1 MSSSLPSAIQSEH
14 GYTLVEVA
22 IAIGLSFLIVG
33 LVYSTYLMGNRFIT
47 TWHDGLRLDNEL
59 HQTSVQFTRDV
70 HRARSVARP
79 DAHTLQLV
87 AGRQDTTV
95 YRWQPE
101 EGLRRNGR
109 TILSAALPIEQ
120 AVFRT
125 TAITDEQ
132 ATGAAQTSAAH
143 TSAAHTSAA
152 HASAG
157 RTARIPISMVLTAP
171 EEHPPMPAWTIQA
184 VPRNALSWQS
194 SRPSD

>member
-1 MSSSLPSAIQSEH
+1 MSSLPPSAIQSEH

-47 TWHDGLRLDNEL
+47 TWHNGLRLDNEL

-70 HRARSVARP
+70 HRARSVARL
-79 DAHTLQLV
+79 DDQTLQLV

-120 AVFRT
+120 VVFRAT
-125 TAITDEQ
+125 EITDEQ
-132 ATGAAQTSAAH
+132 ATGAGQP
-143 TSAAHTSAA
+143 SAA

-157 RTARIPISMVLTAP
+157 RTSRIRVSLDLTAP
-171 EEHPPMPAWTIQA
+171 EEHRPMPAWTIQA